1 MEINGKVYRNLE
13 GQVGYLTDKYD
24 DLQNQINDVRA
35 HLTHYVE
42 VDTLPT
48 GDDIDPSAVYL
59 LGPMGTAPDQYYEEW
74 VYVQKADESWVWE
87 KLGDTD
93 SVDLS
98 GYLQKV
104 ETSTEYQQVYAKNE
118 DGTQAMVD
126 LRVGL
131 GFNSAVK
138 RDADAQ
144 INIPQNPTSD
154 NHATSKKYV
163 DDKFLAKDSSVTTY
177 RKAYCKNAAGE
188 QEMVNVRFDSAEG
201 YSLAMR
207 TSGGQVITAAPSAD
221 NHAATKKYVDDN
233 ALAKQTGTTT
243 YRQVYGKY
251 NDGTQVMYDVNTGV
265 LSYAIPSRDVNGQ
278 IIVPTTPTDNAHA
291 ASKAYVDAAVGQLL
305 YLHDINLVFTVDASN
320 YLIVRAHLVSGSA
333 TAITSLTR
341 EQFAR
346 MNVEYGS
353 YGTSNNASDV
363 SANAICSVTK
373 LPDSFRF
380 DAFDE
385 PYTGFLYQYVSGS
398 TLLWGVADNNMTVT
412 VTDVVVSF

>member
-98 GYLQKV
+98 GYLEKR
-104 ETSTEYQQVYAKNE
+104 TGTTTYPQVYAKYA
-118 DGTQAMVD
+118 DGSQNVFNVSAGANGYHIVQRQAD
-126 LRVGL
+126 G
-131 GFNSAVK
+131 
-138 RDADAQ
+138 
-144 INIPQNPTSD
+144 NITVPASPASNTD
-154 NHATSKKYV
+154 ATSKKYV
-163 DDKFLAKDSSVTTY
+163 DDNFV
-177 RKAYCKNAAGE
+177 
-188 QEMVNVRFDSAEG
+188 
-201 YSLAMR
+201 
-207 TSGGQVITAAPSAD
+207 
-221 NHAATKKYVDDN
+221 
-233 ALAKQTGTTT
+233 AKQTGTTSEIK
-243 YRQVYGKY
+243 VYSKAA
-251 NDGTQVMYDVNTGV
+251 DGTQQMIDVAQSVIAN
-265 LSYAIPSRDVNGQ
+265 AIPRRLSDGNIYIPTNNSQSNHAVSKGYADDHYLAKQTGSTSSTQVYAKGGDGTQLMIDIGQ
-278 IIVPTTPTDNAHA
+278 NSALSDSIVRRTGSGQVVVPTTPTDSDHA

-305 YLHDINLVFTVDASN
+305 YLHEIDLRYTISASITLGIKCYLVNGDS
-320 YLIVRAHLVSGSA
+320 

-341 EQFAR
+341 AIFKR
-346 MNVEYGS
+346 ITPS
-353 YGTSNNASDV
+353 YGALN
-363 SANAICSVTK
+363 
-373 LPDSFRF
+373 PDSNDTNACAITKMPETFRQ
-380 DAFDE
+380 DEFDE
-385 PYTGFLYQYVSGS
+385 PYASFLYQYYSGGS
-398 TLLWGVADNNMTVT
+398 LTSGNTFGITPT